1 MPIWG
6 NCSFPE
12 LWSSVLLVAA
22 SGCWNIWFLL
32 CGTEFQQHY
41 IWKILG
47 DDCPTEDTG
56 PCGLASCILMFQ
68 ACILHQ
74 EWLRCPGRV
83 VVPQVLVLLMW
94 TEYCCPL
101 SWCGSGTL
109 PCGPSSRW
117 QRCHQQ
123 TSSTVKGG
131 LVMTVMLSFQNS
143 PWRDLPQLG
152 WWESPWQLLPP
163 THRICLY
170 RLSMCSWGKTPA
182 SP

>member
-22 SGCWNIWFLL
+22 SGCWSIWFLL

-74 EWLRCPGRV
+74 VWLRCPGRV
-83 VVPQVLVLLMW
+83 VIPQVLVLLMW

-123 TSSTVKGG
+123 ILFHSKGG
-131 LVMTVMLSFQNS
+131 FGDDCNALISKF
-143 PWRDLPQLG
+143 
-152 WWESPWQLLPP
+152 
-163 THRICLY
+163 
-170 RLSMCSWGKTPA
+170 SMKRFATIGLMGEPMAAPSTCS
-182 SP
+182 